1 MKKFIKIFSITVVL
15 VLITTLNV
23 FAQRSSWDFGRH
35 RLEIGQSTGFLTET
49 LKLGSGSYDFVTR
62 VGGIAFEAVANPEE
76 SLKDQKIALSYD
88 KSQSDGHRL
97 TVSIL
102 GQVYRPFLPDWELI
116 PIAKYADDSKN
127 NAVVSLFGPGYE
139 PKKNKYDIQYHQ
151 ALHNTLLGM
160 RLLQADIVF
169 MDLGEFWQLPKLNQE
184 TILGYGENQNSVS
197 REDLLVAAQEIQ
209 AILNSEKYQ
218 SWVYTDKGLNIKFSV
233 KDNDLQLNNTP
244 YYYFWKTDKQAI
256 ERQISEYKKQMGEY
270 KRQVNEYKKQME
282 EYKKQ
287 GNEYERQMAQ
297 YKKQAESLRKQ
308 GLVREQNE
316 IVQKHNEIARKLDK
330 VIQKHNEIAKKAE
343 NLLPNVIELTTLNEN
358 MRAKNSVMYKYNPPV
373 YNAAIQTM
381 RFSAFFRYVKANN
394 SGSWHKFL
402 KDVKTIQTTPSVQT
416 PTQWYGTA
424 DNSR

>member
-35 RLEIGQSTGFLTET
+35 RMEIDKSTGFLTET
-49 LKLGSGSYDFVTR
+49 LRLGSGSYDFVTR
-62 VGGIAFEAVANPEE
+62 VGGIAFGAVANPEE

-127 NAVVSLFGPGYE
+127 NALVSLFGPGSD
-139 PKKNKYDIQYHQ
+139 PKKHKYNIQYHK

-160 RLLQADIVF
+160 RLLQADIAF

-184 TILGYGENQNSVS
+184 TILGYGENQNLVS
-197 REDLLVAAQEIQ
+197 PEESLVAAQEIQ
-209 AILNSEKYQ
+209 TILNSEKFD
-218 SWVYTDKGLNIKFSV
+218 SWVYTDNGLNVKFSV

-256 ERQISEYKKQMGEY
+256 ERQKSEYKKQIGEYKKQMGEY
-270 KRQVNEYKKQME
+270 KRQV
-282 EYKKQ
+282 
-287 GNEYERQMAQ
+287 NEYERQMAQ

-316 IVQKHNEIARKLDK
+316 I
-330 VIQKHNEIAKKAE
+330 
-343 NLLPNVIELTTLNEN
+343 
-358 MRAKNSVMYKYNPPV
+358 
-373 YNAAIQTM
+373 
-381 RFSAFFRYVKANN
+381 
-394 SGSWHKFL
+394 
-402 KDVKTIQTTPSVQT
+402 
-416 PTQWYGTA
+416 
-424 DNSR
+424 

>member
-1 MKKFIKIFSITVVL
+1 MKKFIKFFSITVVL

-23 FAQRSSWDFGRH
+23 FAERYSWDFGRH
-35 RLEIGQSTGFLTET
+35 RMEIGKSTGFLTET
-49 LKLGSGSYDFVTR
+49 LGLGLGSYDFVTR
-62 VGGIAFEAVANPEE
+62 VGGIAFGAVANPEE
-76 SLKDQKIALSYD
+76 SLKDQKIALSYN

-116 PIAKYADDSKN
+116 PIAKYADDTKN
-127 NAVVSLFGPGYE
+127 NAVVSLFGPGSK
-139 PKKNKYDIQYHQ
+139 PKKNKYNIQYHQ

-160 RLLQADIVF
+160 RLLQADIAF

-197 REDLLVAAQEIQ
+197 REDSLVADQEIQ

-233 KDNDLQLNNTP
+233 KDNDLQLSNTP
-244 YYYFWKTDKQAI
+244 YYYFWKSDKQAF
-256 ERQISEYKKQMGEY
+256 EKQTAKYKKQMG
-270 KRQVNEYKKQME
+270 

-297 YKKQAESLRKQ
+297 YKKQSDSLRKQ
-308 GLVREQNE
+308 GLVREHNE
-316 IVQKHNEIARKLDK
+316 IVQKHNEIARKLYEI
-330 VIQKHNEIAKKAE
+330 IQKHNEIAKKAE
-343 NLLPNVIELTTLNEN
+343 NLRPNVIELTTLNEK
-358 MRAKNSVMYKYNPPV
+358 MRSKNGVLYKYNPPV

-381 RFSAFFRYVKANN
+381 RFSAFFRYVKAQN
-394 SGSWHKFL
+394 SGSWQKFL
-402 KDVKTIQTTPSVQT
+402 KDVKTVQPNPSVQT
-416 PTQWYGTA
+416 PTQWHGA
-424 DNSR
+424 DTNSR